1 MEFPDHLSTLNCT
14 VEQVEQVLNRSLT
27 LSPVPGDLNAT
38 SVGVDHLNTSSYA
51 VDAVR
56 ALALAI
62 NESISN
68 DTTEIG
74 NITDN
79 LRTVT
84 FSGSTVSRYHISSEP
99 CSTILL
105 V

>member
-68 DTTEIG
+68 DTTE
-74 NITDN
+74 
-79 LRTVT
+79 LV
-84 FSGSTVSRYHISSEP
+84 
-99 CSTILL
+99 LL
-105 V
+105 VNKQRMCCCKFCERKLSEDMNYG

>member
-68 DTTEIG
+68 DTTEK
-74 NITDN
+74 
-79 LRTVT
+79 
-84 FSGSTVSRYHISSEP
+84 
-99 CSTILL
+99 
-105 V
+105 